1 MTHAR
6 VAERTER
13 MSKFTVYDRHG
24 NVWPPGFRCS
34 LDIEDDKRASKK
46 DMQVP
51 LAASN
56 EARAAGKG
64 WAGGTLH
71 HMQKPLLAKAAP

>member
-1 MTHAR
+1 
-6 VAERTER
+6 

-34 LDIEDDKRASKK
+34 LDIEDDKRAAKK
-46 DMQVP
+46 DMQAP

-64 WAGGTLH
+64 WAGGTMH
-71 HMQKPLLAKAAP
+71 HMQKPLIPKKASA